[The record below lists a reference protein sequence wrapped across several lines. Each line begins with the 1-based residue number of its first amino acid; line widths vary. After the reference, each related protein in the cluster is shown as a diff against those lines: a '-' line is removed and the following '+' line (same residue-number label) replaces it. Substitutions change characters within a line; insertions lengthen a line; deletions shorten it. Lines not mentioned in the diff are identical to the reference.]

1 MSKPVSSSILS
12 SSLPLSSLL
21 VVVAAGVATA
31 AFAQSARP
39 SAATLLAAPTAPTR
53 TARTVQYHARDVVAV
68 RAKVRFTTLIGLPDG
83 EDILEATCGDKEFW
97 IVNAHGSIAYV
108 KPAKP
113 GSETNLN
120 LLTASG
126 RVYTFLLT
134 EMSETKGIESDL
146 AVYLEPDD
154 SLGLAPTPLGPK
166 YVLASQ
172 LDDFR
177 AQAEIAREDLRK
189 ATETARTQLEDGLT
203 TFRTAYPLSLQFP
216 YRATLDRP
224 PFFLRAIF
232 HDDHMTYIQA
242 RATELPAL
250 YELKDGAANLVNF
263 DVRNGIYVVPKVLDS
278 GYLMLGKK
286 HLVFT
291 RAPHDEAR

>member
-1 MSKPVSSSILS
+1 MNKCLSSSILS
-12 SSLPLSSLL
+12 SSLLFVL
-21 VVVAAGVATA
+21 AAGVATA

-39 SAATLLAAPTAPTR
+39 SRAALFAAPAAPAR
-53 TARTVQYHARDVVAV
+53 TARTVQYHARDLVAV
-68 RAKVRFTTLIGLPDG
+68 RARVRFTTLIGLPDA
-83 EDILEATCGDKEFW
+83 EEIVEATCGDKEFW
-97 IVNAHGSIAYV
+97 IVNAHGSMAYV
-108 KPAKP
+108 KPARP
-113 GSETNLN
+113 GGETNLN

-126 RVYTFLLT
+126 RVYTFLL
-134 EMSETKGIESDL
+134 SEVSDAKGVEPDL
-146 AVYLEPDD
+146 AVYLEPED
-154 SLGLAPTPLGPK
+154 SLGLAPAPVGAK
-166 YVLASQ
+166 YVLAGQ

-189 ATETARTQLEDGLT
+189 ATQTARAQLEDGLT

-216 YRATLDRP
+216 YRATLNRP

-232 HDDHMTYIQA
+232 HDGRMTYIQA
-242 RATELPAL
+242 HATELPAL

-291 RAPHDEAR
+291 RAPSDESR